1 MNTQQYT
8 QQIGND
14 LLVLPENKV
23 IEVADFV
30 QFLKLQV
37 HHQGIPI
44 SEIGL
49 TREEAFD
56 SRVRLATFEKDWNA
70 PGMEAY
76 DEL

>member
-8 QQIGND
+8 QQISND
-14 LLVLPENKV
+14 LLTLPKNKV

-44 SEIGL
+44 SETGL
-49 TREEAFD
+49 THEEAFD
-56 SRVRLATFEKDWNA
+56 LRVRLTTFETDWNA
-70 PGMEAY
+70 PGMEVY